1 MNSILKKSFLFI
13 FLMYSILNTSTSFSQ
28 ELTKEDNELLFN
40 DLDQKKIVALG
51 DATHTDYTA
60 SKFRVDLMKELVEN
74 YNFTIIA
81 IESNLYEVYKAFEDF
96 KKNPNIAELNRA
108 IYYQVRND
116 HLDELFFYLKEQN
129 EKGNNIKVFGF
140 DASLSGGN
148 AYETFTQAMA
158 LNLNDTEIECKD
170 VSFLTFS
177 KRFKNLTP
185 TNLKALLRTKKDYN
199 IVYDYLGCYLNQEAI
214 SDSNEVL
221 NRALSNFHTSI
232 GSKWTGKKN
241 DNTRDSLMFNN
252 IVYLKNKYPKEK
264 MILFGSSTH
273 FIKQPN
279 AINSKYMQ
287 NNRVTLGERLSKTYH
302 NDYFFIAYT
311 GVSGNTRGFYG
322 KKIKLGKLIPN
333 SIENTVNE
341 TYDSSIPI
349 MYLSTNRDK
358 AILDKAKSSRILGN
372 TFQEMNISS
381 NVDGLFLI
389 RNSNTD

>member
-1 MNSILKKSFLFI
+1 MNSILKKSFLFV
-13 FLMYSILNTSTSFSQ
+13 FLIYSILDTSSSFSQ
-28 ELTKEDNELLFN
+28 ELTKEDNELIFN
-40 DLDQKKIVALG
+40 DLYQKKIVALG

-96 KKNPNIAELNRA
+96 KKNSDIVAMNSS
-108 IYYQVRND
+108 IYTIVRNY

-140 DASLSGGN
+140 DASLSGGY
-148 AYETFTQAMA
+148 AYETFTQAMES
-158 LNLNDTEIECKD
+158 NLNNTEIECKD

-214 SDSNEVL
+214 SDDNKVL
-221 NRALSNFHTSI
+221 NKALANFHTSI
-232 GSKWTGKKN
+232 GNSWAGKKS
-241 DNTRDSLMFNN
+241 DNTRDSLMFTN
-252 IVYLKNKYPKEK
+252 ISYLKNKYPEEK

-273 FIKQPN
+273 FIKRPN

-287 NNRVTLGERLSKTYH
+287 NNRVTLGERLHTAFPK
-302 NDYFFIAYT
+302 DYFFIAYT

-333 SIENTVNE
+333 SIENAVNE

-349 MYLSTNRDK
+349 MYLCTNRDK
-358 AILDKAKSSRILGN
+358 ATLDKADSSRILGN
-372 TFQEMNISS
+372 TFQEMDISS
-381 NVDGLFLI
+381 NIDGLFLI
-389 RNSNTD
+389 RNSNMD